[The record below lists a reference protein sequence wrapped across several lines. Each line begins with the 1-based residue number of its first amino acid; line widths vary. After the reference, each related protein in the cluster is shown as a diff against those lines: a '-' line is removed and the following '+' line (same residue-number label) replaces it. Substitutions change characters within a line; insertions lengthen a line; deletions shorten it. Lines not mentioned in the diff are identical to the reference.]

1 MESSF
6 GSQEG
11 NKTEPWTW
19 ICFTIGHIGFHEGQ
33 SIFFCDE
40 YHLEILL
47 WSISLSKK
55 EPAKNVR
62 FYANQCSF
70 YANQQK
76 RKLITYW
83 KNMFSLQNLNRGSCQ
98 ADFFAQWPAANNHA
112 SPCASHESSAFHL
125 ERESNPS
132 SPKVTATH
140 PGVMQV
146 SQKLTHKWGERIF

>member
-1 MESSF
+1 MDL
-6 GSQEG
+6 
-11 NKTEPWTW
+11 
-19 ICFTIGHIGFHEGQ
+19 FHHRTHRFPARPKY
-33 SIFFCDE
+33 FFCDK

-55 EPAKNVR
+55 EPANNVR
-62 FYANQCSF
+62 YTPTSVLFTLTC
-70 YANQQK
+70 K
-76 RKLITYW
+76 KKLITYW

-125 ERESNPS
+125 ERESTPS

-146 SQKLTHKWGERIF
+146 SQKLTHKWGDMMDFLGFSDSTQFA